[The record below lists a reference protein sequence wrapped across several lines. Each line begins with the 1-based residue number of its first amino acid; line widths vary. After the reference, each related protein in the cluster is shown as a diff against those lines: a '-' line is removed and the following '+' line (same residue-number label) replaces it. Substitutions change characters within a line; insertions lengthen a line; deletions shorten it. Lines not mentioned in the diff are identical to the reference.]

1 MSDKL
6 DFNDVIGMVEPLIL
20 EIYLNSNNYKDR
32 LLINDLRKK
41 AQIVKMPSIDSNA
54 FFVKSE
60 EVSDILYEKYLKDI
74 QNFESTPISTFIDSA
89 NSVFYIEAILREFIC
104 LKYFKINVSDKSISR
119 DTSNVFEYKIMHSKV
134 DLANSVA
141 FDFLDMCVDIFTKI
155 GIYNN
160 TTFYPKP
167 YIEIS
172 VKDLFSKLLDYQ
184 LEFDKEDEEYLD
196 VIDVM
201 MIFGNKLERDNATCM
216 IIMQK

>member
-1 MSDKL
+1 VSDKL

>member
-74 QNFESTPISTFIDSA
+74 QNFESTPISTFLDSA
-89 NSVFYIEAILREFIC
+89 NSVFFIEAILREFEC

-160 TTFYPKP
+160 TVFYPKP

-196 VIDVM
+196 IIDVM